1 MTITKLS
8 GYVAAVLKE
17 AQKNTCSHIFT
28 QTLNHRCG
36 HHNIK
41 EGHVQSDLQI
51 WSLRENFLIPSVR
64 STNNAARYQKVLRT
78 QRYEQSCSGDHS

>member
-8 GYVAAVLKE
+8 GYVRSCSLKGSTE
-17 AQKNTCSHIFT
+17 KYMFT
-28 QTLNHRCG
+28 YIYSTLNHRCG

-51 WSLRENFLIPSVR
+51 WSLRENFLKKLIPSV
-64 STNNAARYQKVLRT
+64 
-78 QRYEQSCSGDHS
+78 